1 MRTTNKMFKHS
12 NKMSCLLC
20 NVTLHMYYTCTLPR
34 GNIQKVTFRPQLRLN
49 WQRSN
54 TFVLFW
60 MLTVGNVLTV
70 RVKKNVMA
78 DGNRI
83 RTQRGQE
90 SNRSGA
96 SSDPCHL
103 EATQQDAGCCAAGG
117 RRKPG
122 GIILFKESCD

>member
-1 MRTTNKMFKHS
+1 
-12 NKMSCLLC
+12 
-20 NVTLHMYYTCTLPR
+20 
-34 GNIQKVTFRPQLRLN
+34 
-49 WQRSN
+49 
-54 TFVLFW
+54 

-78 DGNRI
+78 DSNRI
-83 RTQRGQE
+83 RTQGGQE
-90 SNRSGA
+90 SNRLGA

-103 EATQQDAGCCAAGG
+103 EAAQQGGWCRAAGG